1 MIPMVRV
8 SNDGRVQRHDMLF
21 EDMLKTLVWSE
32 IEGKKRKTL
41 PLRDLRLFWP
51 RQNVS
56 KSPYQRMSAI
66 VEEKNRPAILP
77 RPKVKCFLLDL
88 GTLKLLCRSDFV
100 DILYSKESDSHR
112 RSSVNHFVQELRSSL
127 SETLKM
133 LKADSSCETLVF
145 ELQVLEAALST
156 TVAKFFRQLELVEPL
171 LDGLVADTVS
181 NPTEIKVGRLAALKK
196 SIFLQSQKVQAITSA
211 MKDLLNNN
219 RDMADMYLD
228 SSPREEYDH
237 EEVEFLLEAYVAD
250 LAQIDMRAQAMI
262 AHIDDT
268 LQILELHLN
277 ARRNRIIRL
286 SLILETFAVTTGTG
300 AFIGSIFGMNLLSGF
315 ESHPTAF
322 YWIVGG
328 TGTFMISVLGLLAL
342 RFRHLVLNSPDSV
355 ENQHSALKHFFSYI
369 EIIEA
374 KVKMTDSIS
383 RQEFKSIVQNVVGND
398 VDAKEV
404 DILFNVLDGNANN
417 HLEFTE
423 LPPLNALRLKSSSP
437 TATTKKSLELNTNTK
452 EQQDI
457 IQH

>member
-1 MIPMVRV
+1 
-8 SNDGRVQRHDMLF
+8 
-21 EDMLKTLVWSE
+21 
-32 IEGKKRKTL
+32 
-41 PLRDLRLFWP
+41 
-51 RQNVS
+51 
-56 KSPYQRMSAI
+56 
-66 VEEKNRPAILP
+66 
-77 RPKVKCFLLDL
+77 
-88 GTLKLLCRSDFV
+88 
-100 DILYSKESDSHR
+100 
-112 RSSVNHFVQELRSSL
+112 
-127 SETLKM
+127 
-133 LKADSSCETLVF
+133 
-145 ELQVLEAALST
+145 
-156 TVAKFFRQLELVEPL
+156 
-171 LDGLVADTVS
+171 
-181 NPTEIKVGRLAALKK
+181 
-196 SIFLQSQKVQAITSA
+196 

-383 RQEFKSIVQNVVGND
+383 R
-398 VDAKEV
+398 
-404 DILFNVLDGNANN
+404 
-417 HLEFTE
+417 
-423 LPPLNALRLKSSSP
+423 
-437 TATTKKSLELNTNTK
+437 
-452 EQQDI
+452 
-457 IQH
+457 